1 MRILGSSNH
10 ALVIEVSTN
19 PGARR
24 YANPLARILDPGSFR
39 QSNHGMLRCDVGT
52 SRDVTHTGFG
62 WRYGESFDRQKG
74 CLVATRSGMG
84 PWSYGSDYLIGPGER

>member
-10 ALVIEVSTN
+10 ALVIEVPTN

-52 SRDVTHTGFG
+52 SRDLTHTASDGVMVNRFI
-62 WRYGESFDRQKG
+62 DRK
-74 CLVATRSGMG
+74 VA
-84 PWSYGSDYLIGPGER
+84 W